1 MLTLDLGPLALSLSH
16 ALLLGSLLLASLTGW
31 WLGRR
36 SARNPEGVL
45 FLLLLIAL
53 LVARIA
59 FVARYFDE
67 YEQSP
72 WQMLDV
78 RDGGFLIWPGLLA
91 ALLVAAGLAWRDRL
105 LRKPL
110 LGALAVGVLVWGGGQ
125 LVLRSLEQVTRLPEL
140 ALRDMDGQ
148 PVQLHDYLGK
158 PLVINLWATWCPPC
172 RREMPVLAKAQAREQ
187 NVTFLIVNQGE
198 GEAEIRRF
206 LAHSGLELD
215 NLLLDGGGRLGQ
227 QVGSRA
233 LPTTLFYDAQGRQ
246 VGSHLG
252 ELSQASLARALESLR
267 PAP

>member
-16 ALLLGSLLLASLTGW
+16 VLLLASLLLASLTGW
-31 WLGRR
+31 RLGRR
-36 SARNPEGVL
+36 AGRNPEGVL

-59 FVARYFDE
+59 FVAGYFDE
-67 YEQSP
+67 YAQAP

-78 RDGGFLIWPGLLA
+78 RDGGFLAWPGLLA
-91 ALLVAAGLAWRDRL
+91 ALLVAAVLAWRDRP

-110 LGALAVGVLVWGGGQ
+110 LGALAVGVLLWGGGH
-125 LVLRSLEQVTRLPEL
+125 LVLRSLEQGTRLPEL
-140 ALRDMDGQ
+140 ALQDLDGR
-148 PVQLHDYLGK
+148 PVALHDHLGK

-172 RREMPVLAKAQAREQ
+172 RREMPVLAKAQARER
-187 NVTFLIVNQGE
+187 NISFLIVNQGE
-198 GEAEIRRF
+198 SAADVRRF
-206 LAHSGLELD
+206 LAYSGLALD
-215 NLLLDGGGRLGQ
+215 NLLLDSGSRLGQ

-252 ELSQASLARALESLR
+252 ELSQASLARALEKLR